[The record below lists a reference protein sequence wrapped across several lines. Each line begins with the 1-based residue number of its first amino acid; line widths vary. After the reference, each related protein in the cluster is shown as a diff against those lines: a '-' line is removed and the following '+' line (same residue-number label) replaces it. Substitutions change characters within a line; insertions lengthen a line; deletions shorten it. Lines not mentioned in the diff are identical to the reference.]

1 MYVFNI
7 VLGKAG
13 FGKTTFAHI
22 LAIEWANRTRPELD
36 PFDLVFAI
44 PLRDVQPHHKL
55 EELIVQCHRRL
66 KYNNVEYKDIA
77 EILNTDTGQKTLVIL
92 DGYDEYTP
100 GKYIYVEGN
109 LL

>member
-1 MYVFNI
+1 M
-7 VLGKAG
+7 
-13 FGKTTFAHI
+13 
-22 LAIEWANRTRPELD
+22 
-36 PFDLVFAI
+36 
-44 PLRDVQPHHKL
+44 
-55 EELIVQCHRRL
+55 QCHRRL

-92 DGYDEYTP
+92 HGYDEYTP